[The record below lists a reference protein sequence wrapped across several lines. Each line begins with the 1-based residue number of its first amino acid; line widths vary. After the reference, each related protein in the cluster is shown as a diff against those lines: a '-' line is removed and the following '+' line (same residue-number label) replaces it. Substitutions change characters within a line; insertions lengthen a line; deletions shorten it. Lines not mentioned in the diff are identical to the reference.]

1 MKHNGFQNTKD
12 QEKVTVK
19 KKTLLIIYFMEE
31 CVQNTGVQGPK
42 NIFIRET
49 MTSYNFIYK
58 KFHIILNLVTWFV
71 MEAAQHIVAFFSS
84 LEECIH
90 DWNYLFLEYLVEFN
104 CKIFWVYC
112 FFVKTNLISFIEK
125 PVQVKLLSW
134 RWTTRLHT
142 QLIFWNCFSWGNF
155 TAADLS
161 FHHCSKQSGAV
172 HRTLQQ
178 CASNSHARNPG
189 PWAPEFLSC
198 ILKN

>member
-19 KKTLLIIYFMEE
+19 KKTLLIIYFREE

-84 LEECIH
+84 LGECIH

-112 FFVKTNLISFIEK
+112 FFVKTNLISFIKK
-125 PVQVKLLSW
+125 PVQINLLNW
-134 RWTTRLHT
+134 RWITRPHHNWSETAFPRETSQQLTWVSTTAQSSLEQYTGPCNNVHQIPMRETLAPGL
-142 QLIFWNCFSWGNF
+142 Q
-155 TAADLS
+155 S
-161 FHHCSKQSGAV
+161 F
-172 HRTLQQ
+172 
-178 CASNSHARNPG
+178 
-189 PWAPEFLSC
+189 
-198 ILKN
+198 